1 MQGRKPKPTA
11 LKALAGNPGKRAIN
25 YAEPRPRVVLPKP
38 PEHLSDDEKSK
49 WKLTVREL
57 YPLGLITTIDKDA
70 LAMYCTIYVRWV
82 KAERMVRDKGEI
94 IKTAAGNI
102 IQNPYLSIANR
113 ALDQLNKLGAEFG
126 MTPSSRSRVKTES
139 IDPNNE
145 LERMLFGQRI
155 KVSNDRRT
163 DLHR

>member
-11 LKALAGNPGKRAIN
+11 LKLLAGNPGKRAVN
-25 YAEPRPRVVLPKP
+25 HAEPKPRVVMPKP
-38 PEHLSDDEKSK
+38 PEHLSDDEKEK
-49 WKLTVREL
+49 WKSVVREL
-57 YPLGLITTIDKDA
+57 HPLGLVTSIDKDH

-82 KAERMVRDKGEI
+82 KAEKMVRDKGEI

-126 MTPSSRSRVKTES
+126 MTPSSRSRVKVEAL
-139 IDPNNE
+139 DPTNE
-145 LERMLFGQRI
+145 LEKMLFGQRVT
-155 KVSNDRRT
+155 VSK
-163 DLHR
+163 

>member
-11 LKALAGNPGKRAIN
+11 IKLLEGNPGKRALN
-25 YAEPRPRVVLPKP
+25 HAEPKPRVVLPRP
-38 PEHLSDDEKSK
+38 PEHLSDDEKEK
-49 WKLTVREL
+49 WKMTVKEL

-70 LAMYCTIYVRWV
+70 LAMYCVIFVRWL
-82 KAERMVRDKGEI
+82 KAEKMVREKGEI

-126 MTPSSRSRVKTES
+126 MTPSSRSRVKTDLV
-139 IDPNNE
+139 DPDQE
-145 LERMLFGQRI
+145 LERMLFGSRVRVGQ
-155 KVSNDRRT
+155 
-163 DLHR
+163 

>member
-11 LKALAGNPGKRAIN
+11 VKILEGNPGKRALN
-25 YAEPRPRVVLPKP
+25 HAEPKPRVVLPRP
-38 PEHLSDDEKSK
+38 PEHLSEDEKTK
-49 WKLTVREL
+49 WKMTVKEL

-70 LAMYCTIYVRWV
+70 LAMYCVIFVRWL
-82 KAERMVRDKGEI
+82 KAEKMVREKGEI

-126 MTPSSRSRVKTES
+126 MTPSSRSRVRTDLQ
-139 IDPNNE
+139 DPDQE
-145 LERMLFGQRI
+145 LERMLFGTRVRVGQ
-155 KVSNDRRT
+155 
-163 DLHR
+163 

>member
-11 LKALAGNPGKRAIN
+11 IKLLEGNPGKRALN
-25 YAEPRPRVVLPKP
+25 HAEPKPRVVLPRP
-38 PEHLSDDEKSK
+38 PEHLSDDEKAK
-49 WKLTVREL
+49 WKMTVKEL

-70 LAMYCTIYVRWV
+70 LAMYCVIFVRWL
-82 KAERMVRDKGEI
+82 KAEKMVREKGEI

-126 MTPSSRSRVKTES
+126 MTPSSRSRVKTDLV
-139 IDPNNE
+139 DPDQE
-145 LERMLFGQRI
+145 LERMLFGSRVRVGQ
-155 KVSNDRRT
+155 
-163 DLHR
+163 

>member
-11 LKALAGNPGKRAIN
+11 LKMLAGNPGKRALN
-25 YAEPRPRVVLPKP
+25 RAEPKPRVVLPKP
-38 PEHLSDDEKSK
+38 PDHLSDDEKEK
-49 WKLTVREL
+49 WKITVREL
-57 YPLGLITTIDKDA
+57 HPLGLVTTIDKDA

-126 MTPSSRSRVKTES
+126 MTPSSRSRVKADMV
-139 IDPNNE
+139 DPDRE
-145 LERMLFGQRI
+145 LEKMLFGQR
-155 KVSNDRRT
+155 VSVSR
-163 DLHR
+163 

>member
-1 MQGRKPKPTA
+1 M
-11 LKALAGNPGKRAIN
+11 
-25 YAEPRPRVVLPKP
+25 PKP
-38 PEHLSDDEKSK
+38 PDHLSDAEKEK
-49 WKLTVREL
+49 WKSTVRDL
-57 YPLGLITTIDKDA
+57 HPLGLITNIDKDH

-126 MTPSSRSRVKTES
+126 MTPSSRSRVKADLL
-139 IDPNNE
+139 DPDRE
-145 LERMLFGQRI
+145 LERMLFGQRVQ
-155 KVSNDRRT
+155 VSR
-163 DLHR
+163 

>member
-11 LKALAGNPGKRAIN
+11 LKLLAGNPGKRAIN
-25 YAEPRPRVVLPKP
+25 HAEPKPRVVMPKP
-38 PEHLSDDEKSK
+38 PEHLSDAEKEK
-49 WKLTVREL
+49 WKSVVREL
-57 YPLGLITTIDKDA
+57 HPLGLVTTIDKDA

-126 MTPSSRSRVKTES
+126 MTPSSRSRVKADV
-139 IDPNNE
+139 IDPDHE
-145 LERMLFGQRI
+145 LEKMLFGQR
-155 KVSNDRRT
+155 VSVSR
-163 DLHR
+163 

>member
-11 LKALAGNPGKRAIN
+11 LKLLAGNPGKRAIN
-25 YAEPRPRVVLPKP
+25 RTEPKPRVVMPKP
-38 PEHLSDDEKSK
+38 PEHLSDDEKEK

-57 YPLGLITTIDKDA
+57 HPLGLVTNIDKDH

-82 KAERMVRDKGEI
+82 KAEKMVRDKGEI

-126 MTPSSRSRVKTES
+126 MTPSSRSRVKTDLPTQES
-139 IDPNNE
+139 E
-145 LERMLFGQRI
+145 LEEMLFSQRVT
-155 KVSNDRRT
+155 VSK
-163 DLHR
+163 

>member
-11 LKALAGNPGKRAIN
+11 VKLLEGNPGKRALN
-25 YAEPRPRVVLPKP
+25 RAEPKPRVVMPRP
-38 PEHLSDDEKSK
+38 PEHLSDEEKIK
-49 WKLTVREL
+49 WKAAVKEL

-70 LAMYCTIYVRWV
+70 LAMYCVIFIRWL
-82 KAERMVRDKGEI
+82 KAEKMVREKGEI

-126 MTPSSRSRVKTES
+126 MTPSSRSRVQADLL
-139 IDPNNE
+139 DPDQE
-145 LERMLFGQRI
+145 LEQMLFGPRVRVQ
-155 KVSNDRRT
+155 
-163 DLHR
+163 

>member
-11 LKALAGNPGKRAIN
+11 IKLLEGNPGKRALN
-25 YAEPRPRVVLPKP
+25 HAEPKPRVVLPRP
-38 PEHLSDDEKSK
+38 PEHLSDDEKAK
-49 WKLTVREL
+49 WKLTVKEL

-70 LAMYCTIYVRWV
+70 LAMYCVIFVRWL
-82 KAERMVRDKGEI
+82 KAEKMVREKGEI

-126 MTPSSRSRVKTES
+126 MTPSSRSRVKADLV
-139 IDPNNE
+139 DPDQE
-145 LERMLFGQRI
+145 LERMLFGTRVRVGQ
-155 KVSNDRRT
+155 
-163 DLHR
+163 